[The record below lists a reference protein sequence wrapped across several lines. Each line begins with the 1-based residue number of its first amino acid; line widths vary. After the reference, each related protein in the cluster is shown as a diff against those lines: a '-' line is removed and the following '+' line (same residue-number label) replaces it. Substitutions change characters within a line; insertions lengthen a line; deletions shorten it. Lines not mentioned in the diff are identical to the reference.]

1 MCFRE
6 QHHLHFRSSERLYM
20 PVLRITYSQQHYRLL
35 FPGVSELYRTIF
47 QMYIPVRLHHF
58 LWPHPSRLQQSALCY
73 RTLDYQE
80 FLLTDYY
87 NTHYNLIRHFPWLLD
102 FHWHHNNRKMV
113 HEYPTET
120 SKDPCPY
127 YILNRQLRFPQEH
140 LPYHSYNPYF

>member
-58 LWPHPSRLQQSALCY
+58 LWLHPSRLQQSALCY

-87 NTHYNLIRHFPWLLD
+87 NTHYNLIRHSGCWISIGIIITVRWFMDIPRRQVKT
-102 FHWHHNNRKMV
+102 HV
-113 HEYPTET
+113 H
-120 SKDPCPY
+120 
-127 YILNRQLRFPQEH
+127 IIF
-140 LPYHSYNPYF
+140 